1 MRASFW
7 KGVIAGGILGATI
20 SMMVG
25 GRHKKEKID
34 LSGYS
39 PKMVK
44 SRAHK
49 VLRGMSKTVNDL
61 IK

>member
-1 MRASFW
+1 
-7 KGVIAGGILGATI
+7 
-20 SMMVG
+20 MMVG